1 LNPSRLALTL
11 ALLGSLTMDATAQR
25 RPGASPGTGEPLI
38 VSVRIGGKAYEGTGP
53 GSCKH
58 APEASIY
65 DIPAALWMVE
75 YSNRTDDR
83 IRQVNLTLWRP
94 KDGSSDQVSLTL
106 ETISSSH
113 RISSGGKA
121 EPVGS
126 ATVKLS
132 PYAAGSRFELKGRDG
147 EGATV
152 ELSISCPAFAGI
164 EAEGG

>member
-1 LNPSRLALTL
+1 LNPFCLALTL
-11 ALLGSLTMDATAQR
+11 ALLGSLTMDATAQL
-25 RPGASPGTGEPLI
+25 RPGASSGPDEPLI
-38 VSVRIGGKAYEGTGP
+38 VAARIGNKTYEATGA

-65 DIPAALWMVE
+65 GIPAALWMVE
-75 YSNRTDDR
+75 YSNRSDDR
-83 IRQVNLTLWRP
+83 IKQVNLTLWRP

-113 RISSGGKA
+113 RISSGGKGEA
-121 EPVGS
+121 VGS
-126 ATVKLS
+126 ATIKLS
-132 PYAAGSRFELKGRDG
+132 PYGAGSRFELKGKDA
-147 EGATV
+147 EGAIV